1 MERRR
6 IHQVQHRLAEA
17 KSLENQVDPQTRVS
31 FEDLTVTTHSFE
43 PPVVEAKS
51 LDGKLTPKQE
61 CALKVRKDLTV
72 TTCFEKS
79 PLGYFVLKI
88 YFTHSLEP
96 PVVEA
101 KSLDGKLTPKRP
113 CNGWKKPP
121 PLGSPSLPLSV
132 EKAPNPS
139 Q

>member
-72 TTCFEKS
+72 TTCFEKY
-79 PLGYFVLKI
+79 PMGYCAENLF
-88 YFTHSLEP
+88 HSLARATSGRGKESRRQVDP
-96 PVVEA
+96 EA
-101 KSLDGKLTPKRP
+101 T
-113 CNGWKKPP
+113 
-121 PLGSPSLPLSV
+121 V
-132 EKAPNPS
+132 
-139 Q
+139 